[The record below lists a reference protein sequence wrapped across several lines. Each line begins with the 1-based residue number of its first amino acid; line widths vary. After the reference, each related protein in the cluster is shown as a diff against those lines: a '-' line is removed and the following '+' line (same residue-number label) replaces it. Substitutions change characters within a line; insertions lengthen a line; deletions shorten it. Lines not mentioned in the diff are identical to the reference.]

1 MRAITRQRY
10 TRFLHIAKH
19 GTKTGKGLRS
29 SHGFFPSEVSNNM
42 LCDLG
47 RMSRGSALDERNA
60 AHCHRGS
67 RHARPGRLQLRL
79 REDRVLG
86 LTEQR
91 RDFRPSSGK
100 LPDFSLTIR
109 RGAGGCPPHPP
120 GPVGNRDLHGL
131 SVTIARLSGP
141 VVPWKFRSARRVPAQ
156 LRDRGDQSL

>member
-1 MRAITRQRY
+1 MRAITWQRY

-47 RMSRGSALDERNA
+47 RMSRGSVLDERNA

-67 RHARPGRLQLRL
+67 RHARPARLQLRL

-91 RDFRPSSGK
+91 RDLSAFFGK
-100 LPDFSLTIR
+100 TPKTSR
-109 RGAGGCPPHPP
+109 
-120 GPVGNRDLHGL
+120 
-131 SVTIARLSGP
+131 
-141 VVPWKFRSARRVPAQ
+141 
-156 LRDRGDQSL
+156 